1 MRELRA
7 LPILDSFL
15 QDIRFALRGLRKT
28 PAFSLVCI
36 LTLALGIS
44 ANTAIFTVVNGVLLR
59 SVPGVQRANEIV
71 TLKRLQKNN
80 PDYSF
85 GYPDYRDYRD
95 QNRSFAG
102 LAGRCRTRLTLNH
115 GATELIVGELVSGNY
130 FSVLGVNPELGRVIL
145 PADVATDGESAV
157 AVLSHA
163 LWERAFGSDPG
174 IVGKSIQLN
183 GHAFTVVGV
192 ATKQF
197 TGSELGS
204 PTDVWVPLTMQPAA
218 IPRMS
223 SGVLESREAGWVGI
237 FGRLKTG
244 VPLIAARSELQTIAA
259 RLAAAYPRS
268 NEHRSVDVVRSFG
281 MDPDDRVTL
290 ERFFAMLL
298 ASVGLL
304 LLIACSNVANLLLS
318 RSEVRR
324 REIAMRLALGA
335 SRSRLVRQLLTEGM
349 LLAAIAG
356 GLGLLLAPWTA
367 SLMLAFR
374 QPLYALQNVVTTP
387 DVRVLGF
394 TILATALTGV
404 LFGLAPALQSSK
416 PDLVVTLKENTPG
429 AGRRS
434 RLRGALVVSQM
445 AITLILLVTAGVV
458 VRKMRVVLNQDPG
471 FRTTNLLMMSV
482 SPSIQ
487 GYSEATG
494 ELFYSELLSRVSEI
508 PGVQSASLATTVP
521 PIDFSSRISIFYEGQ
536 APPREYFAGHE
547 FELGIR
553 VDVDNVAP
561 RYLETMGIPLLEG
574 RDFSERDTTA
584 SPVVAIVSQR
594 LAKHLWADGRAIGR
608 RIEWPSLQGPARP
621 AIEIIGIAA
630 DARYRSL
637 LSDAPLLL
645 YLPVFQNYS
654 ASDNLVIHTI
664 GDPANVLP
672 DVHRAVASIDASLPI
687 FREKSISDEIDDSL
701 WQQRMASGLLGSFSM
716 LALLLAGIGIYA
728 VVAHWTSRRTQEIGI
743 RMALGANPRD
753 VLLLVVG
760 HGARLAA
767 VGVLAGLAISMEVT
781 RMVSE
786 MLYGTGSLDM
796 PAMAGIS
803 SLLAAVAMLAC
814 YIPARR
820 AMRVDP
826 MVALR
831 HE

>member
-1 MRELRA
+1 M
-7 LPILDSFL
+7 PILDSFL

-767 VGVLAGLAISMEVT
+767 AGVLAGLAISMEVT

>member
-1 MRELRA
+1 MRELRE
-7 LPILDSFL
+7 LPTFESFL

-36 LTLALGIS
+36 LTLALGIG
-44 ANTAIFTVVNGVLLR
+44 ANTAIFTVVNGVMLR
-59 SVPGVQRANEIV
+59 PVPGVPRAGEIV
-71 TLKRLQKNN
+71 TLRRLQKNN
-80 PDYSF
+80 PDYAF

-115 GATELIVGELVSGNY
+115 GATELIVGELVTGNY

-157 AVLSHA
+157 AVLGHA

-174 IVGKSIQLN
+174 IVGRSIQLN

-192 ATKQF
+192 AAKQF
-197 TGSELGS
+197 SGSELGS

-244 VPLIAARSELQTIAA
+244 VPLKEARSELQTIAA
-259 RLAAAYPRS
+259 RLAAAYPQS

-281 MDPDDRVTL
+281 MDPDDRTVL
-290 ERFFAMLL
+290 EKFFGMLL

-318 RSEVRR
+318 RSETRR

-349 LLAAIAG
+349 LLAAVAG

-367 SLMLAFR
+367 SLILAFR

-387 DVRVLGF
+387 DIRVLGF
-394 TILATALTGV
+394 TILATMLTGV

-416 PDLVVTLKENTPG
+416 PDLVVTLKENTAG

-471 FRTTNLLMMSV
+471 FRTSDLLMMSV

-487 GYSEATG
+487 GYSEARG
-494 ELFYSELLSRVSEI
+494 ELFYSELLHRIGDI

-521 PIDFSSRISIFYEGQ
+521 PIDFSGRISIFYEGQ
-536 APPREYFAGHE
+536 ASPREYFAGHE

-561 RYLETMGIPLLEG
+561 RYFETMGIPLLEG
-574 RDFSERDTTA
+574 RDFGERDTTA
-584 SPVVAIVSQR
+584 STLVAIVSQR
-594 LAKHLWADGRAIGR
+594 LARHLWKDGRAIGR
-608 RIEWPSLQGPARP
+608 RIEWPSMQGPTRP

-630 DARYRSL
+630 DAKYRSL

-654 ASDNLVIHTI
+654 ASDNLVVHTT
-664 GDPANVLP
+664 GDPTNVLT

-687 FREKSISDEIDDSL
+687 YREKSISDEIADSL

-716 LALLLAGIGIYA
+716 LALLLAGIGLYA

-753 VLLLVVG
+753 VLRLVVG

-767 VGVLAGLAISMEVT
+767 AGVLAGLAVSLEVT
-781 RMVSE
+781 RVVSG
-786 MLYGTGSLDM
+786 MLYGTRAVDV
-796 PAMAGIS
+796 PAMACIS
-803 SLLAAVAMLAC
+803 SLLAVVAVFAC

-831 HE
+831 QE

>member
-687 FREKSISDEIDDSL
+687 FREKSISDEIADSL

-716 LALLLAGIGIYA
+716 LALLLAGIGLYA

-767 VGVLAGLAISMEVT
+767 AGVLAGLAISIEVT
-781 RMVSE
+781 RLVSGL
-786 MLYGTGSLDM
+786 LYGTRSVDM

>member
-1 MRELRA
+1 
-7 LPILDSFL
+7 
-15 QDIRFALRGLRKT
+15 
-28 PAFSLVCI
+28 
-36 LTLALGIS
+36 

-115 GATELIVGELVSGNY
+115 GATELIVGELVTGNY
-130 FSVLGVNPELGRVIL
+130 FSVLGVNPEIGRVIV
-145 PADVATDGESAV
+145 PSDVETDGESAV

-487 GYSEATG
+487 GYSEARG
-494 ELFYSELLSRVSEI
+494 ELFYSEVLRRVDEI

-521 PIDFSSRISIFYEGQ
+521 PIDFSGRISIFYEGQ

-574 RDFSERDTTA
+574 RDFSERDTKT
-584 SPVVAIVSQR
+584 SPLVAIVSQR

-687 FREKSISDEIDDSL
+687 FREKSISDEIADSL

-716 LALLLAGIGIYA
+716 LALLLAGIGLYA

-767 VGVLAGLAISMEVT
+767 AGVVAGLAISIEVT
-781 RMVSE
+781 RVVSE
-786 MLYGTGSLDM
+786 MLYGTRSVDM
-796 PAMAGIS
+796 PAMTGIS
-803 SLLAAVAMLAC
+803 GLLAAVAMLAC